1 MSKNIRVEAGVGDG
15 GLIDWEIDGKK
26 PKESKID
33 FEKGSGPVTVEFKLQ
48 DRTDRELHF
57 NTANP
62 IWVHENE
69 LGQCP
74 PDGATDNQIAVQTC
88 DDKTLTLINKNEKAS
103 TLRYQLNFVDKAN
116 QSEPCDPEFKNGGT
130 NLL

>member
-1 MSKNIRVEAGVGDG
+1 MSKTVKVEAKDEDSGV
-15 GLIDWEIDGKK
+15 IDWEIDGKK
-26 PKESKID
+26 AKDSKID
-33 FEKGSGPVTVEFKLQ
+33 FEKDSGPVTVEFKLQ
-48 DRTDRELHF
+48 DTTNRKLRFD
-57 NTANP
+57 TANP

-74 PDGATDNQIAVQTC
+74 PDGATDGQIEVQGC
-88 DDKTLTLINKNEKAS
+88 DDKTLKLINKNDKAS

-130 NLL
+130 NR

>member
-1 MSKNIRVEAGVGDG
+1 MSKNIRVEAAAGGG

-26 PKESKID
+26 AKDSKID
-33 FEKGSGPVTVEFKLQ
+33 FEKDSGPVSVEFKLQ
-48 DRTDRELHF
+48 DRTSRKLRFD
-57 NTANP
+57 TADP
-62 IWVHENE
+62 IWIHENE

-74 PDGATDNQIAVQTC
+74 PNGATDNQIEVQTC

-103 TLRYQLNFVDKAN
+103 TLRYQLNFVDEAN

-130 NLL
+130 NQ